1 MVNLEKLKIEK
12 LKMLAKARGID
23 GHQNIYRQ
31 QLERTFTTPST
42 CKLVLKLV

>member
-1 MVNLEKLKIEK
+1 MANLEKLKIEK

-31 QLERTFTTPST
+31 QLGRTLTTPST
-42 CKLVLKLV
+42 CKPALKLV